1 LTPVSQYCERTVAGL
16 WGEPVN
22 AVSNVVFLLAS
33 AVLLWLVARRP
44 RPPVSVWLLPAL
56 LGIVGLCSL
65 SFHTFATPFTEVL
78 DSVSIL
84 VFVLC
89 GLTVLLRWMWGV
101 PWRWAWLS
109 MPAFVVFAVAVDA
122 PLFAIGG
129 QRAALGGYL
138 PALLCLVGVGLAL
151 RLRAHLA
158 RYGGWLLWAA
168 AVFAVSLAARTADRP
183 LCARFPTG
191 THFIWHCLNAL
202 VLFIVGYAVLRRYQS
217 LIGAGRLVVR
227 PVPPGDPAVVR
238 ILVGSWGGT
247 VVVGHGEAM
256 DAATMP
262 GLLAERDGEPAGAL
276 TYRLA
281 EDGLEV
287 VTIDA
292 VVRHSGAGSAVL
304 AAAVETARAAG
315 APRLWLV
322 TTNDNL
328 DALRFYQRRGL
339 CIVAVAPDALD
350 ATRVIKPH
358 VPLIGAYG
366 IPLRDELTLELIL

>member
-1 LTPVSQYCERTVAGL
+1 MSQYCERTAAGL
-16 WGEPVN
+16 WGEPFN
-22 AVSNVVFLLAS
+22 AVSNVAFLLAC
-33 AVLLWLVARRP
+33 AVLLWLVSRRP
-44 RPPVSVWLLPAL
+44 APVSVWLLPVL
-56 LGIVGLCSL
+56 LGVVGLCSL
-65 SFHTFATPFTEVL
+65 SFHTFDSPFTEVL

-101 PWRWAWLS
+101 PWRRAWLS
-109 MPAFVVFAVAVDA
+109 MPAFVAFAVALDA
-122 PLFAIGG
+122 ALFAIGG
-129 QRAALGGYL
+129 ERAALGGYL
-138 PALLCLVGVGLAL
+138 PALLCLIAVGLAL

-183 LCARFPTG
+183 LCDRFPTG
-191 THFIWHCLNAL
+191 THFIWHCLNAV
-202 VLFIVGYAVLRRYQS
+202 VLFIVGYAVVHRYQS
-217 LIGAGRLVVR
+217 LNGAGRLVVR
-227 PVPPGDPAVVR
+227 PTDPADPAVVR

-247 VVVGHGEAM
+247 IVVGHGEVI
-256 DAATMP
+256 DAATLP

-276 TYRLA
+276 TYRIA

-292 VVRHSGAGSAVL
+292 PVRHAGAGSVLL
-304 AAAVETARAAG
+304 AAAAEVARAAG
-315 APRLWLV
+315 AQRLWLV

-328 DALRFYQRRGL
+328 DALRFYQRRGMRL
-339 CIVAVAPDALD
+339 VGLSRDALD
-350 ATRVIKPH
+350 ATRKVKPQ

-366 IPLRDELTLELIL
+366 IPLRDELTLELPL